1 MRGGI
6 AVLYGIESEK
16 KNLAAPASQAP
27 CTRQNK
33 RRDELKTKK
42 LVSEAYTSGSEAKAS
57 GSEAKA
63 SGDEAKASH
72 AALALGLPP

>member
-6 AVLYGIESEK
+6 AVLYGFESNK
-16 KNLAAPASQAP
+16 KNLAAPASQAS
-27 CTRQNK
+27 CITCR
-33 RRDELKTKK
+33 TKDGTSRTPK
-42 LVSEAYTSGSEAKAS
+42 LVSEAYASSDEAKAS

>member
-33 RRDELKTKK
+33 RRDELYTKK
-42 LVSEAYTSGSEAKAS
+42 LVSEAYTS